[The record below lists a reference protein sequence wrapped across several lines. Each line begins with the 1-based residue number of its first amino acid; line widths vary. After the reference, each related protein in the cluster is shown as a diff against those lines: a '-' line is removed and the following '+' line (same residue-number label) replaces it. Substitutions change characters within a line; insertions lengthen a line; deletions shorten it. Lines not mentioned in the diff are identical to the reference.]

1 MRNESMRRGIRE
13 KVVEELVSTPPL
25 FFRVI
30 RRKLIRTMLSSIH
43 EDITPLNFE
52 IMRLLEKEGTMRV
65 IEIGKTLQIAKAQM
79 TQLIDKMV
87 DINIIER
94 ETGTT
99 DRRTTNIKL
108 TDNGKNVLDK
118 HRNHMVKAV
127 RETLSSLTDEDLE
140 DLLVSLKK
148 LRYILSKLHE

>member
-1 MRNESMRRGIRE
+1 MRRDVLE

-30 RRKLIRTMLSSIH
+30 RRRLIRTMISNIH
-43 EDITPLNFE
+43 ADITPLHFE
-52 IMRLLEKEGTMRV
+52 IMRLLEREGTMRV
-65 IEIGKTLQIAKAQM
+65 VEIGKTLQIAKAQM
-79 TQLIDKMV
+79 TQLIDKLV
-87 DINIIER
+87 DLDIIER
-94 ETGTT
+94 ETCTT

-108 TDNGKNVLDK
+108 TGNGREILGK
-118 HRNHMVKAV
+118 HRAQIIQSV
-127 RETLSSLTDEDLE
+127 RESLSSLTDEDLE